1 MIFYLLTDKMIV
13 FLKKSLVFENLTA
26 AVQGADLLIVC
37 ERRPLLPKQR
47 APFAEYLYVNRLF
60 N

>member
-1 MIFYLLTDKMIV
+1 MIV

-26 AVQGADLLIVC
+26 AVQGADLLIMW

-47 APFAEYLYVNRLF
+47 APFVEYMSVNKLF